1 METRRPDKL
10 FDPDYESGKI
20 LFQWWK
26 ELEDRRGDRAQLRR
40 TRDPAEV
47 VFVPAY
53 HYLYHQLRLA
63 DKEALACVAGLCA
76 HVKDNDSGQTFA
88 EQMADGNDKA
98 KVSGLRFRRL
108 LRIDDRDELYN
119 AMRRMIQMLGGVVN
133 IYSLAQTVYWWNQ
146 RTKKQL
152 AYEYYEHAPAKE
164 Q

>member
-1 METRRPDKL
+1 MGIRRFDKL
-10 FDPDYESGKI
+10 FDPDDESGKI
-20 LFQWWK
+20 LFKWWK
-26 ELEDRRGDRAQLRR
+26 ELEDGRGDRAQLRR
-40 TRDPAEV
+40 ARDPAEV

-53 HYLYHQLRLA
+53 HHLYHQLRL
-63 DKEALACVAGLCA
+63 DREALACVAGLCA
-76 HVKDNDSGQTFA
+76 QVKDNNLGKTLA
-88 EQMADGNDKA
+88 EQMAEGVDKA

-133 IYSLAQTVYWWNQ
+133 IYSLAKTAYWWNQ

-152 AYEYYEHAPAKE
+152 AYEYYEHAPGKE